1 MSLKLE
7 LTAAAEA
14 LHSWTVDIRRHLHR
28 YPELSFQE
36 FKTAQ
41 YIEEKLKEAGI
52 TQFERKAKTG
62 ITGVIEG
69 LSDGPVIALR
79 ADIDALPIQEKNTHG
94 FQSENAGCMHAC
106 GHDVHTA
113 SLLGTLNLLHQFRSQ
128 LKGSVKFVFQPGE
141 ERLPGGAS
149 LMIEEG
155 VLQNPEVKSMYG
167 QHVMPLIETGK
178 VGFRSGLYMASADE
192 IYIRVIGKGGH
203 AAHPHQ
209 NIDPVAITAQLI
221 TALQQV
227 VSRFAKP
234 AIPSVLS
241 FGKVIADGAT
251 NIIPNEVYL
260 EGTFRTFNE
269 DWRNEAHEHIRKISK
284 AICEGYGAKVELD
297 IRKGYPFLH
306 NDEALTERSKAW
318 AIELLGE
325 ERVLDLE
332 IWPAGEDFAYYS
344 QLVPSCFYRLGTRNE
359 ARGITH
365 MLHTP
370 LFDADE
376 EAFKTSIALMGWL
389 TIKELDYLYGKP
401 A

>member
-1 MSLKLE
+1 
-7 LTAAAEA
+7 
-14 LHSWTVDIRRHLHR
+14 
-28 YPELSFQE
+28 
-36 FKTAQ
+36 
-41 YIEEKLKEAGI
+41 
-52 TQFERKAKTG
+52 
-62 ITGVIEG
+62 
-69 LSDGPVIALR
+69 
-79 ADIDALPIQEKNTHG
+79 
-94 FQSENAGCMHAC
+94 MHAC

-113 SLLGTLNLLHQFRSQ
+113 SLLGTLRILQQFKAH
-128 LKGSVKFVFQPGE
+128 LKGSVKFIFQPGE

-149 LMIEEG
+149 LMIAEG
-155 VLQNPEVKSMYG
+155 VLQNPEVQSIYG
-167 QHVMPLIETGK
+167 QHVMPLIESGK

-192 IYIRVIGKGGH
+192 IYIRIMGKGGH

-209 NIDPVAITAQLI
+209 NIDPVAIAAQVI

-234 AIPSVLS
+234 ATPSVLS

-251 NIIPNEVYL
+251 NIIPNEVYM

-269 DWRNEAHEHIRKISK
+269 EWRTQAHERIRQICTS
-284 AICEGYGAKVELD
+284 ICEAYGAKAEVD

-306 NDEALTERSKAW
+306 NDEALTERSREW
-318 AIELLGE
+318 AIELLGRE
-325 ERVLDLE
+325 KVVDLE

-344 QLVPSCFYRLGTRNE
+344 QLLPSCFYRLGTRNE
-359 ARGITH
+359 ARSITH

-376 EAFKTSIALMGWL
+376 EAFKTGLALMSWL
-389 TIKELDYLYGKP
+389 SLKELEYLHAKQ